1 MFKALLLSLCERRN
15 TCLSTTFWEQI
26 CAVVS
31 FFLFSFAVLH
41 LHQIT
46 EHGSNSSFEPFACSK
61 KASGWYCGL
70 SKGPRRGVPKSE
82 CPLHQGEMSRGKAKV
97 QENMYSSLLSSQE
110 NERLLELLGRRCVVS
125 EVTLIRRPI
134 MDGHS
139 VPRRMFWGY
148 KSIRYKRETPERTDM
163 VRSHSW
169 DWSCCCWYQLKVKV
183 RLSFSSCF
191 VVCVRNEKDEENAY
205 KTCLGQP
212 VTEHAVKANVFNP
225 KWINFAISSTE
236 DNLHYKT

>member
-1 MFKALLLSLCERRN
+1 MFMALLLSLCERRN

-61 KASGWYCGL
+61 KASGRYCGL

-82 CPLHQGEMSRGKAKV
+82 CPLHQGEMSRGKDKV
-97 QENMYSSLLSSQE
+97 QENMPSSLLSSQE
-110 NERLLELLGRRCVVS
+110 NERMLELLGRRCVVS

-139 VPRRMFWGY
+139 VPRRIFWGY

-163 VRSHSW
+163 VQKSQMRLELLLLMSVKGQSETQLFKLFRCLCAEW
-169 DWSCCCWYQLKVKV
+169 KRWRECIQNMSVTTCYRTCCKSQ
-183 RLSFSSCF
+183 S
-191 VVCVRNEKDEENAY
+191 
-205 KTCLGQP
+205 
-212 VTEHAVKANVFNP
+212 
-225 KWINFAISSTE
+225 I
-236 DNLHYKT
+236 